1 MESHSAHSWKRLTRA
16 IVAVVVVAAVAVG
29 VWWLWPKPLDTSHTK
44 VEISASSKFTDA
56 QLDDLVQ
63 ASYRANA
70 GMKNCSVDKVKY
82 DERQSEDIVDMEID
96 SYDEGHGSALGRAVR
111 EHGRDGAAVLFVD
124 MTCQEHVE
132 TRTTWNG
139 TCCCRRMMA
148 RKRGSCRIGGTAES
162 GY

>member
-29 VWWLWPKPLDTSHTK
+29 VWWLWPKPLDTLHTK

-82 DERQSEDIVDMEID
+82 DEEKFRTSERVFRTMIKGLIARDVYADSSAYTRIVNHRNPDLDAALKVLYDRNRYD
-96 SYDEGHGSALGRAVR
+96 SLLR
-111 EHGRDGAAVLFVD
+111 
-124 MTCQEHVE
+124 
-132 TRTTWNG
+132 NG
-139 TCCCRRMMA
+139 NPDYERLV
-148 RKRGSCRIGGTAES
+148 KK
-162 GY
+162 

>member
-16 IVAVVVVAAVAVG
+16 IVAVVVVAAVVVG

-44 VEISASSKFTDA
+44 VEISASSKFADA

-63 ASYRANA
+63 ASYRVNA

-82 DERQSEDIVDMEID
+82 DERQSEKIVDMEID
-96 SYDEGHGSALGRAVR
+96 ADAKGHGSALGRAIG

-124 MTCQEHVE
+124 MTCRDPVDDEDHEEEFMLLPQADGTKAWELQD
-132 TRTTWNG
+132 RGNG
-139 TCCCRRMMA
+139 
-148 RKRGSCRIGGTAES
+148 
-162 GY
+162 

>member
-124 MTCQEHVE
+124 MTCQEHVGDE
-132 TRTTWNG
+132 DHVEWYMLLPQDDGTKTWVLQDWGNG
-139 TCCCRRMMA
+139 
-148 RKRGSCRIGGTAES
+148 
-162 GY
+162 

>member
-29 VWWLWPKPLDTSHTK
+29 VWWLRPKPLDTSHTK

-63 ASYRANA
+63 ASYRVNA
-70 GMKNCSVDKVKY
+70 GMKNCSVDKVTY

-111 EHGRDGAAVLFVD
+111 ERGRGGAAVLFVD
-124 MTCQEHVE
+124 MTCQEHVDDE
-132 TRTTWNG
+132 DHVESYMLLPQDDGAKVWELQDRGNG
-139 TCCCRRMMA
+139 
-148 RKRGSCRIGGTAES
+148 
-162 GY
+162 